1 MGTSPLLFW
10 VMLAIICLFL
20 GTLMEI
26 VPVFYL
32 TDPIFAAIALFFDQN
47 LLHLYVV
54 FVALLESA

>member
-32 TDPIFAAIALFFDQN
+32 TVPIFAAIALFFDQN

-54 FVALLESA
+54 FVAFLESA